1 MQNNK
6 KHPMFWIITV
16 TLMVLTT
23 ILVVKTSKNGGI
35 STNGSR
41 GTDTYKTLADAQKHT
56 TMDLTVP
63 SGIDTSKI
71 VEIRSVMGQILEMRS
86 EHYIL
91 KAALFVDVNADPM
104 GLYDESEVDSKYTV
118 DNSNITF
125 FRYRTGYKG
134 YENCT
139 ILNWCNETTS
149 LGIMLDSI
157 VTEKDAIKLMG
168 LDESKISKYTEDI
181 IPETSDTEELNWIQH
196 KINNGNISVYLPEL
210 KSIVKS
216 VDLDGYSILFLN
228 DTRCIVVVYSD
239 YALDTNVFGGKGKI
253 DIDEHTRL
261 NYLTEN
267 EFEVDTDEYKDYEL
281 ILQNI
286 DLIASKITRD

>member
-6 KHPMFWIITV
+6 KHPMFWVIAI

-23 ILVVKTSKNGGI
+23 ILVIKTSKSGGI

-41 GTDTYKTLADAQKHT
+41 GTNTYKTLADAQKHT

-104 GLYDESEVDSKYTV
+104 GLYGESEVDSKYTV
-118 DNSNITF
+118 NDSNITF

-157 VTEKDAIKLMG
+157 VTEKDAIKLMD

-181 IPETSDTEELNWIQH
+181 ISETANTEELNWIQH

-210 KSIVKS
+210 KSTVKS
-216 VDLDGYSILFLN
+216 ADLDGYSILFLN

-239 YALDTNVFGGKGKI
+239 YALDTDVFGGKGKI

-267 EFEVDTDEYKDYEL
+267 EFEVNTDEYEDYEL

>member
-1 MQNNK
+1 MQDK
-6 KHPMFWIITV
+6 KRRPMFWIITI
-16 TLMVLTT
+16 TIMLLTT
-23 ILVVKTSKNGGI
+23 ILMYKASKDGGI
-35 STNGSR
+35 DTNGSK
-41 GTDTYKTLADAQKHT
+41 GTDTYKSIAEAQKHT

-71 VEIRSVMGQILEMRS
+71 LEIRSVMGQILEMRS

-91 KAALFVDVNADPM
+91 KAALFIDVNADPM

-118 DNSNITF
+118 NDSDITF

-149 LGIMLDSI
+149 LGIMLDTI
-157 VTEKDAIKLMG
+157 ITEQDAIKMMD
-168 LDESKISKYTEDI
+168 LDESKLSKYTEDI
-181 IPETSDTEELNWIQH
+181 ISETIDIKELNWVQH
-196 KINNGNISVYLPEL
+196 KIDNGNISVYLPEL
-210 KSIVKS
+210 KSTVKS

-228 DTRCIVVVYSD
+228 DTRCIVVIYSD
-239 YALDTNVFGGKGKI
+239 YALDTDVFGGKGKI

-267 EFEVDTDEYKDYEL
+267 EFEVDTDEYRDYEL

-286 DLIASKITRD
+286 DTIASKITRD